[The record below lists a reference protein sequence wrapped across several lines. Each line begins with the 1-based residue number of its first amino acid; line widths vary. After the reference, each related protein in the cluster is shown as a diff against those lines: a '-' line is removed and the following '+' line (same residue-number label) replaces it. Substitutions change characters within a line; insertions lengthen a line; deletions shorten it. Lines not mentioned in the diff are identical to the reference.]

1 MSRLSN
7 VNQFGFGPAALFGV
21 GAARGGTLDEEE
33 RLRQAA
39 AQQAAA
45 GNAPPSI
52 MPPWQR
58 SGPAAPEQAPMPQP
72 AGNPIMQALDA
83 MAPGARKE
91 TAGGYP
97 ADGATQKP
105 GGFNPDFFSTVTGAS
120 GTQRFPWHNTPDGPR
135 QQGAPEFTPSGQ
147 GMDPIAPYLS
157 AITGTGFGQ
166 SPMQMD
172 PQVRMAA
179 MGMMNSDQDR
189 ALRGRLGE
197 MQFGNGGYNQQRLG
211 LEQRQQDLHA
221 TLAREQMANQMALE
235 ERKRSP
241 QGLKETALLGLATRA
256 GTDPSFDYERVP
268 SIMSELDKMMGNFGT
283 GGPRPAPVGGDG
295 RGLGVGAAQPAAPQA
310 AAAPPGTPSP
320 QQQVDRI
327 IGQLRPAFGSVA
339 MGPGGKGGETFI
351 PSKPEEITQPKMLDA
366 IGRLQGFNLD
376 DPAIQ
381 GELTRRVQRGDIG
394 DATTLRKLLAQQIGG
409 DYLLANP
416 PPRDQGGALPSS
428 YSIPGLFEMR
438 EQKPGTFFGDL
449 ARRAGRGLN
458 ADSLPYNKIV
468 LPSGEAIDFS
478 PREAGAGVQLPSFAV
493 NPLANAVK
501 VVTGEDPVASAINN
515 RKSKGE
521 DAKRRLPASQALL
534 RALMGQAGAPA
545 GK

>member
-45 GNAPPSI
+45 ANAPPSI

-58 SGPAAPEQAPMPQP
+58 PTQAAAPEQAPMPQP
-72 AGNPIMQALDA
+72 AGQNPIMQALDA

-97 ADGATQKP
+97 TDGATEKP
-105 GGFNPDFFSTVTGAS
+105 GGFNPDFYSTVTSSS
-120 GTQRFPWHNTPDGPR
+120 GQQSFPWFNKPGGPQQIGTPS
-135 QQGAPEFTPSGQ
+135 FTPSGEPVNP
-147 GMDPIAPYLS
+147 MAPYLS
-157 AITGTGFGQ
+157 AITGTGYGQ

-172 PQVRMAA
+172 PRVRLEA
-179 MGMMNSDQDR
+179 MGAMNADQDR
-189 ALRGRLGE
+189 AMKFRLGE
-197 MQFGNGGYNQQRLG
+197 MQFGGGGINQQRVD
-211 LEQRQQDLHA
+211 LERRGQDLNAQIH
-221 TLAREQMANQMALE
+221 REQMANQMALE

-268 SIMSELDKMMGNFGT
+268 SIMSELDRMMGNFGT
-283 GGPRPAPVGGDG
+283 GGQAR
-295 RGLGVGAAQPAAPQA
+295 PAAPPGGPGEGRGVGPVAPPGQPV
-310 AAAPPGTPSP
+310 AAAPPGAPTT

-327 IGQLRPAFGSVA
+327 VGQLRPAFGSVA

-351 PSKPEEITQPKMLDA
+351 PSKPEEITQQKMLDA

-376 DPAIQ
+376 DQAVQ

-394 DATTLRKLLAQQIGG
+394 DPTTLRKLLAQQMGG

-438 EQKPGTFFGDL
+438 EQKPGTLFGDL

-458 ADSLPYNKIV
+458 ADSMPYNKIV
-468 LPSGEAIDFS
+468 LPSGEAVDFS
-478 PREAGAGVQLPSFAV
+478 PREL
-493 NPLANAVK
+493 
-501 VVTGEDPVASAINN
+501 
-515 RKSKGE
+515 
-521 DAKRRLPASQALL
+521 
-534 RALMGQAGAPA
+534 APA
-545 GK
+545 CESPTPSPT